1 MNFSSSL
8 TQIYFYLAISIIIS
22 FIINWSRSDSLQLI
36 AQPITKVENIDQIR
50 DNISDPIIREI
61 DIIIAERLFQK
72 KTLFV
77 DARLKEYYLEGHIPN
92 SICNDN
98 LDSLINNIEEYIS
111 IDDGFVVYC
120 SDDDCGSSE
129 ELAYSLQEQGFLNIY
144 LFKGGWKQW
153 IDNNLPFDISE

>member
-8 TQIYFYLAISIIIS
+8 SQIYIYLSVSILIGIV
-22 FIINWSRSDSLQLI
+22 FNASRLETLPLI
-36 AQPITKVENIDQIR
+36 AKPMAKVENIDQIS
-50 DNISDPIIREI
+50 NNMLDPMIREI
-61 DIIIAERLFQK
+61 DLEIAEKLFEK

-92 SICNDN
+92 SLCNDN
-98 LDSLINNIEEYIS
+98 LDSLVTNIDQHIS
-111 IDDGFVVYC
+111 VDDAFVVYC

-129 ELAYSLQEQGFLNIY
+129 ELAFSLQEQGFSNIY

-153 IDNNLPFDISE
+153 KNNNLPFENNE